1 VMELGM
7 SALGEIA
14 ALAKL
19 ARPDAGVVTC
29 VAPVHLE
36 FFKSVAEIA
45 KAKFELIES
54 LPVGGVAVLNA
65 DDEYV
70 SQFGRDFHGK
80 VVTYGIKHPA
90 DVRAENI
97 QRLGNEGSSFD
108 LNIDGIREAVKL
120 PLLGSH
126 NVMNALAAAATALQY
141 GILPSEVAAAIG
153 ELLPGDKRGELFNI
167 AGTNIAVINDCY
179 NSNPT
184 ALKSM
189 VDALAQLPAERRIVV
204 AGEMLELGPTGGDM
218 HHDLGVYISAKA
230 DMLFGVRGLAEKMVA
245 GARERGLSAK
255 FFPTPEAAGEALA
268 AEVRPGDVILFKAS
282 RGVKLE
288 AAVDTLQARLNQ
300 RAAATRN

>member
-1 VMELGM
+1 
-7 SALGEIA
+7 
-14 ALAKL
+14 
-19 ARPDAGVVTC
+19 VVTC

-54 LPVGGVAVLNA
+54 LPVGGTAVLNA

-80 VVTYGIKHPA
+80 VVTFGIKHPA
-90 DVRAENI
+90 DIRAENI

-108 LNIDGIREAVKL
+108 LHIDGIREKVKL

-141 GILPSEVAAAIG
+141 GISPSEVAGALG
-153 ELLPGDKRGELFNI
+153 ELQPGDKRGEMFKL
-167 AGTNIAVINDCY
+167 AGTEIAVINDSY

-204 AGEMLELGPTGGDM
+204 AGEMLELGPTGGHM
-218 HHDLGVYISAKA
+218 HHDAGAYIAGKA
-230 DMLFGVRGLAEKMVA
+230 DLLFAVRGLAEEMVE
-245 GARERGLSAK
+245 GAREKGLSAK
-255 FFPTPEAAGEALA
+255 FFATPEAAGEALA
-268 AEVRPGDVILFKAS
+268 EEVRPGDVILFKAS

-288 AAVDTLQARLNQ
+288 VALDTLQSRLNQ
-300 RAAATRN
+300 RAGTAATKN